1 MLIMVNKRAT
11 LVASLLLITPVI
23 PANAQTV
30 SAVCTKAGAMKLQN
44 GTRFTCVRSGKNLV
58 WRKSPSTSKTS
69 PPPSTSTT
77 TTIPSAPTS
86 FANLVENFRGISYA
100 AWLKSREKI
109 VASNRESIEVNV
121 VVGPNSTLN
130 YKSPQTAFALVSR
143 LFAGYTRP
151 TAVDLLG
158 FSYKDRDWAVQKMDE
173 LMPNKG
179 SGWIYDV
186 ACPSPSNCGGGG
198 AFSDGSDKFLIVI
211 GVDSKSNNSVEGT
224 LEAHEFT
231 HVIQQSVMRK
241 GNPWPLYDP
250 WPPTWFWEGQ
260 AEFAQNAAMWFESF
274 DMYTKR
280 RRDVISELLYT
291 PSFDR
296 AYIESFFVVNGD
308 DAWRKKHGG
317 WRQYDLGSMFV
328 EILTSLKGPDSTM
341 EMWKLAQ
348 TGVGFAEAFKRVYG
362 TSLDAALPIMA
373 QAIALQLGR

>member
-1 MLIMVNKRAT
+1 MATKRAI
-11 LVASLLLITPVI
+11 LIASLLLVAPVI
-23 PANAQTV
+23 PASAQTV
-30 SAVCTKAGAMKLQN
+30 SAVCSKAGATKLQN
-44 GTRFTCVRSGKNLV
+44 GIRFTCVKSGKNLV
-58 WRKSPSTSKTS
+58 WRKGPSASKT
-69 PPPSTSTT
+69 PPPANTSTT

-86 FANLVENFRGISYA
+86 FANLVENYRGISYA
-100 AWLKSREKI
+100 AWLKSREKL
-109 VASNRESIEVNV
+109 VASSRESIEVNV
-121 VVGPNSTLN
+121 VLGPNSTLT
-130 YKSPQTAFALVSR
+130 YKSPQAAFALVSR

-151 TAVDLLG
+151 TEINLLG

-186 ACPSPSNCGGGG
+186 ACPSPSSCGGGG

-296 AYIESFFVVNGD
+296 AYIESYFVVNGD

-328 EILTSLKGPDSTM
+328 EILVSLKGPDSTM
-341 EMWKLAQ
+341 EMWRLAQ
-348 TGVGFAEAFKRVYG
+348 TGVGFADAFKRVYG
-362 TSLDAALPIMA
+362 TSLDTALPIMA
-373 QAIALQLGR
+373 QAIALQLER